1 MLAVINNQLV
11 NFSKHEHIKSLFR
24 SNSDLLNPS
33 KFDLHPVL
41 QHAKFIDSAAKS
53 NILLIKEALNIKQKK
68 KLFLI
73 IALSTGRIAAT

>member
-11 NFSKHEHIKSLFR
+11 NFRNQKHLKSLFR
-24 SNSDLLNPS
+24 ANSDLLNPG

-41 QHAKFIDSAAKS
+41 QYTKVIDSAAKS
-53 NILLIKEALNIKQKK
+53 NTLLIKEALNIKQKK